1 MDTLILQSLSP
12 AIAIALGVIA
22 VMTQTAIRRHSD
34 AALTISLVSLLI
46 AVWAAFVR
54 ISTSPSPVATV
65 SKSRDVKTWAGFPPS
80 SGLKWFDSSTF
91 SVWPINSVRD

>member
-46 AVWAAFVR
+46 AVWAAFA
-54 ISTSPSPVATV
+54 TWPASPVQATPLLIVDDYARLFTVVLTLAALVTIVV
-65 SKSRDVKTWAGFPPS
+65 SR
-80 SGLKWFDSSTF
+80 
-91 SVWPINSVRD
+91 VWMVA